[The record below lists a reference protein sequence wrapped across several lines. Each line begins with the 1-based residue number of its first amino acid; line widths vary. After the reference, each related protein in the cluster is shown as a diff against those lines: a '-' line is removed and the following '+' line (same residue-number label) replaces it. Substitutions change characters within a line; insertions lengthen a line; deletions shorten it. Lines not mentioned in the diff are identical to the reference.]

1 MNRIAMNSR
10 QKWSSVLNT
19 VEYET
24 PMKDNLAIE
33 GKLFFRIVE
42 RQLQILLGRGEF
54 LEQLPIKSIKCNSLP
69 FNGII
74 SYLNFMSN
82 ISIDIGLS

>member
-1 MNRIAMNSR
+1 M
-10 QKWSSVLNT
+10 QLNG
-19 VEYET
+19 E
-24 PMKDNLAIE
+24 
-33 GKLFFRIVE
+33 LFFRIVE
-42 RQLQILLGRGEF
+42 SQLQILLGRGEF
-54 LEQLPIKSIKCNSLP
+54 LEQLPIKSIKCNSLT